1 MTESGYPIFE
11 IDESEIIGNSEVIYW
26 MIGIIDRIS
35 KESRVFCV
43 LNNRS
48 SDNLLK
54 LIKDNIATLE
64 NQNMDLEEE
73 YLENARIYSDC
84 FASYQPNRF

>member
-1 MTESGYPIFE
+1 MGNNLTESGFPIFE
-11 IDESEIIGNSEVIYW
+11 IDENEIIWNSEVIYW
-26 MIGIIDRIS
+26 IFGIIERIS

-54 LIKDNIATLE
+54 LIKDNIATHE
-64 NQNMDLEEE
+64 N
-73 YLENARIYSDC
+73 
-84 FASYQPNRF
+84 